1 MNPKPIDA
9 HDRELERAPAGSR
22 PAPID
27 DAHEKPETIRR
38 SGDWPPPG
46 AKSGWMAGR
55 LRAAMLSVAVL
66 VLMAAYIG
74 SGFYTVGTDE
84 RGVVRRFGAVVEH
97 VGPGMHYRL
106 PWPIDRV
113 DVLKTTSVMKTG
125 VGFVLPDGAS
135 GVQGAT
141 GMELLSGDTNILSI
155 ALVLQYV
162 VGNPADFLFR
172 VEAPQTLVDTVA
184 QTVLARAVAA
194 MPIDEVLTTG
204 RVAMQEKIKTQSQE
218 ILDRYRSGVQIASA
232 SIMAITLDRSVAEAF
247 QDVANAMADRDK
259 LQNEARAYEND
270 QVPKARGEART
281 VLSEAE
287 AYRQQHIAEAA
298 GEANRFLALLKEY
311 EKAPEVTRSR
321 LYLEAMEK
329 ILPKVK
335 LYVLDTDNG
344 HAPLNLRVTGP

>member
-1 MNPKPIDA
+1 MNRKPFGA
-9 HDRELERAPAGSR
+9 HDRTLERASAGSR
-22 PAPID
+22 LAPID
-27 DAHEKPETIRR
+27 DAHEKPEALQR
-38 SGDWPPPG
+38 SGNSPPSGARPG
-46 AKSGWMAGR
+46 WTAGH
-55 LRAAMLSVAVL
+55 LRAAVLGVAVL
-66 VLMAAYIG
+66 VLMAAYLA
-74 SGFYTVGTDE
+74 SGFYTVGADE
-84 RGVVRRFGAVVEH
+84 RGVVRRFGAVAEH

-287 AYRQQHIAEAA
+287 VYRQQHIAEAA

>member
-1 MNPKPIDA
+1 MNPINA
-9 HDRELERAPAGSR
+9 HDRKPEQAISGSRRAPADEA
-22 PAPID
+22 PA
-27 DAHEKPETIRR
+27 TVRL
-38 SGDWPPPG
+38 SGPSPSPPG
-46 AKSGWMAGR
+46 AKPGWTTGR
-55 LRAAMLSVAVL
+55 LRAALLGVTVL
-66 VLMAAYIG
+66 GLVAAYLG
-74 SGFYTVGTDE
+74 SGFYIVGTDE
-84 RGVVRRFGAVVEH
+84 RGAVRRFGAVVEH

-106 PWPIDRV
+106 PWPIDRG

-125 VGFVLPDGAS
+125 VGFVLPDNAS
-135 GVQGAT
+135 GSQDVT
-141 GMELLSGDTNILSI
+141 GMELLTGDTNILSI

-184 QTVLARAVAA
+184 QTVLTKAVAA

-259 LQNEARAYEND
+259 LQNAARAYEND

-287 AYRQQHIAEAA
+287 VYRQQHIAEAA
-298 GEANRFLALLKEY
+298 GEANRFLALLK
-311 EKAPEVTRSR
+311 
-321 LYLEAMEK
+321 
-329 ILPKVK
+329 
-335 LYVLDTDNG
+335 
-344 HAPLNLRVTGP
+344 